1 MKAAIANFFF
11 FCMFCASYAQISDK
25 EICDFDLQLVN
36 ALIESDQTQA
46 SHRKVLDLVKQ
57 NGTSISHDICEEENT
72 YFKIFEGTLQLFT
85 RSKSFKDREWDIAYT
100 RYAYIAGVEEESQT
114 FSDEDNAAYNIIL
127 DYIIAKYGKQFANV
141 KRHMLSAAEQ
151 GNDPGY
157 GFSSPIDALIED
169 LQAQKLSMTEGK
181 PISETMEKWKK
192 SWIELWIDTT
202 AAPHESNY
210 AWIQRAKH
218 RFVEKYPNSE
228 YNPAFEAMFNNK
240 LMDNLVQNE
249 IREKV
254 KVNKDKN
261 RHVTGALGVMVGK
274 PFFGSNM
281 EPIDDNIAVSVPHFR
296 LQIIH
301 FVAQLQGDMYLGG
314 DCSSM
319 GLEGLFGY
327 NFEFGSFGIDLLA
340 GIGFNQFFMGTDTT
354 WNRTLLAGVQGF
366 KRIYMAAVAA
376 FTPKIQW
383 TIKEQDFKSPL
394 ATRKRTVFVNQFYLG
409 ATLEFIFP
417 LD

>member
-36 ALIESDQTQA
+36 ALIECDQTQA

-57 NGTSISHDICEEENT
+57 NGTSISHDICEKENT

-192 SWIELWIDTT
+192 SQNFMEVL
-202 AAPHESNY
+202 Y
-210 AWIQRAKH
+210 
-218 RFVEKYPNSE
+218 
-228 YNPAFEAMFNNK
+228 
-240 LMDNLVQNE
+240 LM
-249 IREKV
+249 
-254 KVNKDKN
+254 
-261 RHVTGALGVMVGK
+261 
-274 PFFGSNM
+274 
-281 EPIDDNIAVSVPHFR
+281 
-296 LQIIH
+296 
-301 FVAQLQGDMYLGG
+301 
-314 DCSSM
+314 
-319 GLEGLFGY
+319 
-327 NFEFGSFGIDLLA
+327 
-340 GIGFNQFFMGTDTT
+340 
-354 WNRTLLAGVQGF
+354 
-366 KRIYMAAVAA
+366 
-376 FTPKIQW
+376 
-383 TIKEQDFKSPL
+383 
-394 ATRKRTVFVNQFYLG
+394 TR
-409 ATLEFIFP
+409 
-417 LD
+417 